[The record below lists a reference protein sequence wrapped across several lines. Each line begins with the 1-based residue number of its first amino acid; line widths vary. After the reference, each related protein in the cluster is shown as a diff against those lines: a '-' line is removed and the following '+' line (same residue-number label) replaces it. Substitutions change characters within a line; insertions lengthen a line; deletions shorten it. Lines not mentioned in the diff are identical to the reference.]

1 MFFTFPFDSSYITA
15 SRATATTT
23 STQQN
28 KNRNK
33 KSNMNAI
40 NYLKHF
46 RSIRW
51 AIRLNRNSN
60 GRSLVKVFKYSN
72 GTRSGTMLA
81 SFITTFPFVVNA
93 WNSKGIKLEEKKILD
108 KADQLFAED
117 KFNELIQLLKQTPS
131 WYDNCETLWRVA
143 RCQYHISKNMKNK
156 NEGSQLLNESFELVK
171 RAIELD
177 EECGAAHKV
186 GWKYCHN

>member
-1 MFFTFPFDSSYITA
+1 MFFTFHFHFDSSNIIA
-15 SRATATTT
+15 SRATTTT
-23 STQQN
+23 RNTQQN
-28 KNRNK
+28 N